1 MRERGCPREDIIR
14 HAGRVAH
21 FAVVAGKAA
30 LFGCACALQ
39 IVSLVS
45 YKAASGFLL
54 LPPQG
59 APPTSPSTVIISNHD
74 GTPSPRLHRKTRPAP
89 AARRR

>member
-45 YKAASGFLL
+45 YKAASGFQRSGSVLPGGGFNKWL
-54 LPPQG
+54 SLSLFPTSPPQG
-59 APPTSPSTVIISNHD
+59 APPTSPSTV
-74 GTPSPRLHRKTRPAP
+74 T
-89 AARRR
+89 

>member
-54 LPPQG
+54 LPPKG
-59 APPTSPSTVIISNHD
+59 LRSLVLAPLT
-74 GTPSPRLHRKTRPAP
+74 
-89 AARRR
+89 

>member
-30 LFGCACALQ
+30 LFDREMISRVLGIPSVLQ
-39 IVSLVS
+39 DAS
-45 YKAASGFLL
+45 AAFQFST
-54 LPPQG
+54 PG
-59 APPTSPSTVIISNHD
+59 APPTCPSTV
-74 GTPSPRLHRKTRPAP
+74 T
-89 AARRR
+89 